1 MRSPRSRRCS
11 KRVARCR
18 EGAGNPDA
26 RYYERL
32 RALEAGGWWNAAMRD
47 ILESV
52 TDAAG
57 LPDTGM
63 LVDIGCGSGGTLDWF
78 ARRHPRW
85 HCAGI
90 DIAMD
95 GLRAVPAL
103 PKGGAIQAS
112 ALDVPVATAS
122 ADFVIAL
129 DVLQHLPLDG
139 GDIRALGEM
148 RRHSE
153 AWRSSVRA
161 HQRAGVP
168 RTADDGGF
176 QFHRYET
183 AELRGKLAAAGF
195 VVHRLSRVNA
205 VLGLAEIPREWRALR
220 ATGRA
225 YHGVLLAAAPIRTSL
240 ADRWKRRWL
249 RAEGRL
255 ALRGWPLPF
264 GRTHLAICRADAGRV
279 TSASSEPARP
289 GQGARP
295 S

>member
-1 MRSPRSRRCS
+1 MRGP
-11 KRVARCR
+11 
-18 EGAGNPDA
+18 EILTPEYD
-26 RYYERL
+26 ERL
-32 RALEAGGWWNAAMRD
+32 RALEAGGWWNAALRD

-57 LPDTGM
+57 LPDTGSF
-63 LVDIGCGSGGTLDWF
+63 VDIGCGSGGTLDWF

-85 HCAGI
+85 HCAGL

-148 RRHSE
+148 RRILKPGGLLF
-153 AWRSSVRA
+153 VRTNA
-161 HQRAGVP
+161 QAVP
-168 RTADDGGF
+168 RTADDDGF

-225 YHGVLLAAAPIRTSL
+225 YHGVLAAAPIRTTL

-264 GRTHLAICRADAGRV
+264 GRTHLAVCRADAGRV